1 MGVLNGIMSGMT
13 KSTNIT
19 NSQIAKLTKLILSSS
34 FPQEM
39 QDDMIADLME
49 TRIYE
54 FDELHTLLEMNQL
67 DLTQLYSYK
76 DKDIQKRLDYI
87 EANENM

>member
-1 MGVLNGIMSGMT
+1 MSGMT